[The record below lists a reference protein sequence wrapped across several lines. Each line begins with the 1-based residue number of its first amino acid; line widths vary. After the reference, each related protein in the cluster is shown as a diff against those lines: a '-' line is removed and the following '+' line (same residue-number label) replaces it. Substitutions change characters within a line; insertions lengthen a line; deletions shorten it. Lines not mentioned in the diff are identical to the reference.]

1 MEKKVSIAILLL
13 GIIITSLSTYGA
25 FSGFLYYSSFFA
37 LGWWFL
43 IDYIN
48 FRIKDKS
55 FLITSISKLDFAYL
69 FLALFIGILT
79 GLMLEVYAQF
89 ITPIW
94 VYKFSTLSEWALLMA
109 AWGITTPMGFETF
122 KVVNN
127 LMKGIKDTGKV
138 NMGKKSKFLNSLVP
152 TSIILLFIP
161 VIFFILDI
169 KIYPGLT
176 FVFPLVGIWFLLD
189 HINYKKNGF
198 CLLENIIRINPRV
211 IISLLISTLI
221 MAFIGEVLNVPQK
234 VWTYFGIPF
243 LEYQILGVP
252 YVILLG
258 WLPLMIIWI
267 AGFYAA
273 KSILKRK
280 YE

>member
-138 NMGKKSKFLNSLVP
+138 NMGKKSKFL
-152 TSIILLFIP
+152 
-161 VIFFILDI
+161 
-169 KIYPGLT
+169 KILT
-176 FVFPLVGIWFLLD
+176 FF
-189 HINYKKNGF
+189 
-198 CLLENIIRINPRV
+198 
-211 IISLLISTLI
+211 SLLSPPLSPHG
-221 MAFIGEVLNVPQK
+221 AFCWRRPDCIQ
-234 VWTYFGIPF
+234 F
-243 LEYQILGVP
+243 
-252 YVILLG
+252 
-258 WLPLMIIWI
+258 II
-267 AGFYAA
+267 
-273 KSILKRK
+273 
-280 YE
+280 